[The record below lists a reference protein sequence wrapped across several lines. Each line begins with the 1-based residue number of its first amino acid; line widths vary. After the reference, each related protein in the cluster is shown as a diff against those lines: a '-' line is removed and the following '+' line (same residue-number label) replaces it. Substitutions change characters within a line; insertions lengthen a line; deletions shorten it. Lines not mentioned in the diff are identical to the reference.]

1 MNNIYVAGNQA
12 AMEST
17 ADEHTQVL
25 AYKELWMQM
34 YIVYIT
40 CICMQFR

>member
-17 ADEHTQVL
+17 ADVHMSSRVQRTLDANVHSI
-25 AYKELWMQM
+25 YMR
-34 YIVYIT
+34 
-40 CICMQFR
+40 ICMQFR